1 MMTNKSEIDM
11 EKIFRDESMSVFS
24 DYEYGE
30 DQEL

>member
-1 MMTNKSEIDM
+1 MTTQLENDM

>member
-1 MMTNKSEIDM
+1 MTTQLETDM